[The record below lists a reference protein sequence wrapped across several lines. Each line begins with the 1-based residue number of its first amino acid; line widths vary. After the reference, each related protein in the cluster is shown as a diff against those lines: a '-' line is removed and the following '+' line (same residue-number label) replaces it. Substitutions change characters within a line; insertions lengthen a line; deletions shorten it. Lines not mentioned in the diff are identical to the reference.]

1 MNRFFMAG
9 PWLKVTASNGDD
21 MVSIRSGPG
30 GLHGGNLLT
39 MTSPM
44 NDATTPKPMWLR
56 IAQFP
61 PLRLAAFGAVMFCM
75 LGYSNKFKMDTA
87 SNPLLQ
93 IAVVIGWSAV
103 GFAVYI
109 GLVRLVERRP
119 VTELALPG
127 MGREL
132 GIGLLVGTGLYTA
145 CILIL
150 MVMGIYKI
158 DGLNPVSYMLPAIA
172 LALSSGIFE
181 ELLFRGVLFRIVE
194 EWLGSWIS
202 LVVSSLVFGLVH
214 LMNPTATLMGA
225 IFISVE
231 AGILLA
237 AAYMLTRRLWM
248 SMGFHMAWN
257 YTQSGVF
264 SGVVSGGDTDPGL
277 IKPVIDGP
285 AVLTGGAF
293 GVESSVIAF
302 MLCTTTGVILLI
314 MAVRRGHIVPP
325 FWKQ

>member
-1 MNRFFMAG
+1 MSDVTINR
-9 PWLKVTASNGDD
+9 
-21 MVSIRSGPG
+21 R
-30 GLHGGNLLT
+30 
-39 MTSPM
+39 
-44 NDATTPKPMWLR
+44 MWLR

-61 PLRLAAFGAVMFCM
+61 PLRLAVFGVVMFYM
-75 LGYSNKFKMDTA
+75 LGYSNKFIGETA
-87 SNPLLQ
+87 GNPLLQ
-93 IAVVIGWSAV
+93 IAVVIGWSAM

-132 GIGLLVGTGLYTA
+132 GTGILVGAGLYTA
-145 CILIL
+145 CILLL

-158 DGLNPVSYMLPAIA
+158 DGLNPVSYLLPALA
-172 LALSSGIFE
+172 LPLSSGIFE

-214 LMNPTATLMGA
+214 LMNPAATVMGA
-225 IFISVE
+225 VFISVE
-231 AGILLA
+231 AGVLLA

-248 SMGFHMAWN
+248 SMGFHIAWN

-264 SGVVSGGDTDPGL
+264 SGIVSGGYVEPGL

-285 AVLTGGAF
+285 TLLTGGDF

-302 MLCTTTGVILLI
+302 VLCTVTGAALLVL
-314 MAVRRGHIVPP
+314 ATRRGHIVPP
-325 FWKQ
+325 FWKRKAAPARSKEGRSR